1 MNGRGSTT
9 VADRIFASLPYLLP
23 LIDGLGFSR
32 YWFQEFPPLKVL
44 ILPLVPVLQIYS
56 LPFAGLL
63 IFFGLYFLVVRN
75 DNTSHFVRFNAMQ
88 AILIDIVIIMCRL
101 IVSIM
106 EPTFQSSSFIVETLY
121 NTIFLGVLA
130 SVIYSVVQSI
140 LGRYAEIPAISD
152 AVNTQIR

>member
-63 IFFGLYFLVVRN
+63 IFFGLYFGL
-75 DNTSHFVRFNAMQ
+75 MP
-88 AILIDIVIIMCRL
+88 CRQ
-101 IVSIM
+101 
-106 EPTFQSSSFIVETLY
+106 F
-121 NTIFLGVLA
+121 
-130 SVIYSVVQSI
+130 
-140 LGRYAEIPAISD
+140 
-152 AVNTQIR
+152 

>member
-1 MNGRGSTT
+1 MNSRGSTT

-23 LIDGLGFSR
+23 LIDGLGFGR

-56 LPFAGLL
+56 LPFAGLI
-63 IFFGLYFLVVRN
+63 IFFALYFLVVRSE
-75 DNTSHFVRFNAMQ
+75 NTSHFVRFNTMQ

-106 EPTFQSSSFIVETLY
+106 EPTFQSSTFIVETLY

-130 SVIYSVVQSI
+130 SVIYSVFQSL
-140 LGRYAEIPAISD
+140 LGRYAEIPAISE

>member
-130 SVIYSVVQSI
+130 SVIYSVVQSL